1 MITIKPFEAL
11 RPQPQ
16 LAKLIAS
23 KPYDVLSYDEVKN
36 EVVGNPNSFLYV
48 TRSEVALDKNTDI
61 YSEEVY
67 KKALENL
74 QAFIKRDIIFKESK
88 PCYYIYSLTMGN
100 HTQTGLVCLSSIA
113 DYKNNLIKKH
123 EHTRPIK
130 ENDRL
135 QHIKFTKAHTGN
147 VFLTYK
153 NSTPIDDIIQKWKTN
168 KTPIYDF
175 ISDDQVKHT
184 IWNINEEKVVQMITQ
199 LFKDNVPVSYI
210 ADGHHRA
217 ASAFKYYEM
226 AEKEQLP
233 NSAFFLTTLFP
244 ANQLKIL
251 PYNRL
256 VLTLNN
262 LTVSE
267 FIKKIEKDFL
277 IEKMP
282 KPVIPEAKGIFGLYI
297 KNNWYRLII
306 ETSIFDQSNLVD
318 QLDASIL
325 QNLILDKILDIKD
338 PRSDKNIDF
347 VGGIRPI
354 EDLINP
360 VNNGVA
366 KMAFTL
372 FPTSIQDMMEL
383 ADNDQIMPPKS
394 TWFEPK
400 LRDGLLT
407 HCF

>member
-23 KPYDVLSYDEVKN
+23 KPYDVLSFDEVKK

-48 TRSEVALDKNTDI
+48 TRSEVALDKNVDI
-61 YSEEVY
+61 YSNEVY
-67 KKALENL
+67 LKAQENL

-88 PCYYIYSLTMGN
+88 TCFYIYSLTMGK
-100 HTQTGLVCLSSIA
+100 HIQTGLVCLSSLD

-123 EHTRPIK
+123 ELTRPIK

-135 QHIKFTKAHTGN
+135 QHIKFTRAHTGN

-153 NSTPIDDIIQKWKTN
+153 NVAEIDDIIQKWKTN

-175 ISDDQVKHT
+175 IADDQIKHSL
-184 IWNINEEKVVQMITQ
+184 WNINEEKIVNLITK
-199 LFKDNVPVSYI
+199 LFKEEVPFSYI

-217 ASAFKYYEM
+217 ASAFKYYQS
-226 AEKEQLP
+226 AEKENIP
-233 NSAFFLTTLFP
+233 NAAFFLTTLFP

-262 LTVSE
+262 LSE
-267 FIKKIEKDFL
+267 PEFLKKVEKIFL
-277 IEKMP
+277 IEKMS
-282 KPVIPEAKGIFGLYI
+282 KPVIPEAKGVFGLYL
-297 KNNWYRLII
+297 KNQWYRLII
-306 ETSIFDQSNLVD
+306 ESNIFEKSNLAD
-318 QLDASIL
+318 QLDVAIL
-325 QNLILDKILDIKD
+325 QNLILDKILGIKD

-354 EDLINP
+354 EDLTNP
-360 VNNGVA
+360 VNNNQA

-372 FPTSIQDMMEL
+372 FPPSVSDMMEL